1 MPKFVLIY
9 HGQPEFESRE
19 EGAAHM
25 HAWRAWM
32 QGLGDALVDPGLPV
46 TGSRMIG
53 PDGSV
58 SAVNS
63 ADPLSGFTVL
73 KADTIEAAIALAK
86 PCPHLSAGG
95 RIEVAQALDL
105 PM

>member
-9 HGQPEFESRE
+9 HGHPKFKSKEDGS
-19 EGAAHM
+19 AHM
-25 HAWRAWM
+25 NAWRAWM

-46 TGSRMIG
+46 AGSRLIG

-58 SAVNS
+58 SAIDG
-63 ADPLSGFTVL
+63 ADPLAGYTVL
-73 KADTIEAAIALAK
+73 QADTIEAAIALAR

-95 RIEVAQALDL
+95 RIEVAQALDM